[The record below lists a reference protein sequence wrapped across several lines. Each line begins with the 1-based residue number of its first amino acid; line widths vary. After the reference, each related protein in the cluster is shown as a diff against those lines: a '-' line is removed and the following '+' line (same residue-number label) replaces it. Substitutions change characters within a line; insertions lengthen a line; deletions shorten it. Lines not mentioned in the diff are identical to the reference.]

1 MNKQYAL
8 PLTAVL
14 GGAAA
19 WVLRLLQ
26 NRTGFEPDTGLPVP
40 GDLAGWA
47 LVLLLIGL
55 GAALLASSRLY
66 PQEENPGPALP
77 RHFSTENAAL
87 LTVPMCGVFLVG
99 LSGLADLAEGL
110 GLLTEMKSFSR
121 HAIYAVL
128 RAGGLGFTPRGQ
140 LLMGAL
146 DLASAAALFLVLSG
160 CRRRERETLRKL
172 PAAITLIPVG
182 ALVIRLVLT
191 YRIDSVNPSLSMY
204 YVELLALVSLTLG
217 FYRLSSFAFQA
228 GQTRRFSLYAGASAV
243 LCIASLADGS
253 AYLSSM
259 LLLAGGGLT
268 LMGFL
273 LLRVG
278 NEIEADQDD
287 GTIIGY

>member
-1 MNKQYAL
+1 MYMWLLFAFGSAL
-8 PLTAVL
+8 FAGLTAILAKCGVRRTDSAVATAVRTVVVL
-14 GGAAA
+14 ACSWMMVFLTGAQA
-19 WVLRLLQ
+19 
-26 NRTGFEPDTGLPVP
+26 
-40 GDLAGWA
+40 
-47 LVLLLIGL
+47 GL
-55 GAALLASSRLY
+55 GS
-66 PQEENPGPALP
+66 
-77 RHFSTENAAL
+77 
-87 LTVPMCGVFLVG
+87 VG
-99 LSGLADLAEGL
+99 GRTL
-110 GLLTEMKSFSR
+110 
-121 HAIYAVL
+121 
-128 RAGGLGFTPRGQ
+128 
-140 LLMGAL
+140 
-146 DLASAAALFLVLSG
+146 LFLVLSG